1 MDPASDALFLG
12 EHGEAF
18 LRRLLW
24 LLMALMGVLIVQSLW
39 VYPQEYGRIGDK
51 VGIALVALGGLV
63 CMRRYS
69 LLTALQGVLWGT
81 WIVVGAGI
89 CTRLGLDNA
98 AVLSYPLFVML
109 AGWLLGRRHVLL
121 MTTATSLF
129 IVALGVL
136 EWMGHTPPGERAHP
150 LVTALVLVAVLLI
163 GALISV
169 YVSANIRAHHRRAM
183 ELARTLELR
192 VAERTAHLEQAN
204 AQLAT
209 TLETLQRAQHELVQS
224 EKLAS
229 LGSLV
234 AGVAH
239 ELNTPIGNAVTA
251 ASSLSHT
258 VEVFAQQAREK
269 SMQRSTITEFV
280 SASTEM
286 ADLLLRSTQRA
297 AELVASFKRVAVD
310 RTSEHRRTFELRG
323 VVDELLLTLGPT
335 LKRSPW
341 RIDMEVP
348 AGIVMDSYPGP
359 LEQVLSNLILNA
371 SKHAFAGR
379 SSGTITVRAEAFGI
393 GEDHATAEP
402 WVRLQVV
409 DDGCGM
415 EPDVKRRIFEPF
427 FTTKLGQGGSGLG
440 LSIAHTI
447 VGTVLGGSLGAESAP
462 GRGAVFTA
470 EMPCTAPVHAEP
482 SDDISV

>member
-1 MDPASDALFLG
+1 MDPASGALFFG
-12 EHGEAF
+12 EYSAAF

-24 LLMALMGVLIVQSLW
+24 LLIALMGVLIVQSLW
-39 VYPQEYGRIGDK
+39 VYPQEYGRIADK
-51 VGIALVALGGLV
+51 ACIALVAVGGLA

-69 LLTALQGVLWGT
+69 LLTALQWVLWGN

-109 AGWLLGRRHVLL
+109 AGWLLGQRHAVL
-121 MTTATSLF
+121 MTAATSLF
-129 IVALGVL
+129 IVVLGVL
-136 EWMGHTPPGERAHP
+136 EWMGHAPPGERAHP
-150 LVTALVLVAVLLI
+150 MVTAMVLVAVLLI

-169 YVSANIRAHHRRAM
+169 NVSANIRAHHRRAM
-183 ELARTLELR
+183 ELAHTLELR
-192 VAERTAHLEQAN
+192 VAERTAHLEQTN

-209 TLETLQRAQHELVQS
+209 TLESLRRAQQELVQS

-258 VEVFAQQAREK
+258 VEVFARQAREK

-280 SASTEM
+280 SVSTEI

-297 AELVASFKRVAVD
+297 ADLVASFKRVAVD
-310 RTSEHRRTFELRG
+310 RTSEHRRPFDLRG

-341 RIDMEVP
+341 QIDVQVP
-348 AGIVMDSYPGP
+348 DGIAMDSYPGP

-371 SKHAFAGR
+371 SKHAFPGR
-379 SSGTITVRAEAFGI
+379 SSGTITVRAQAFSV
-393 GEDHATAEP
+393 GEDHAQAEP
-402 WVRLQVV
+402 WVRLQVA

-415 EPDVKRRIFEPF
+415 EPDVMRRIFEPF

-447 VGTVLGGSLGAESAP
+447 VGTVLGGSLSAESTLD
-462 GRGAVFTA
+462 RGAVFTA
-470 EMPCTAPVHAEP
+470 EMPCNAPVHVEP
-482 SDDISV
+482 VDDISV

>member
-1 MDPASDALFLG
+1 M
-12 EHGEAF
+12 
-18 LRRLLW
+18 RRLLW
-24 LLMALMGVLIVQSLW
+24 MLIVLMGILIVQSLW
-39 VYPQEYGRIGDK
+39 LYPYNFARAADK
-51 VGIALVALGGLV
+51 AGIALVALGGLS
-63 CMRRYS
+63 CLRRFG
-69 LLTALQGVLWGT
+69 LLFALRWVLWAV
-81 WIVVGAGI
+81 WVVIGMQVFL
-89 CTRLGLDNA
+89 RLGLRNA
-98 AVLSYPLFVML
+98 AVMAYPLFVML
-109 AGWLLGRRHVLL
+109 AGWLLGRRHAAL
-121 MTTATSLF
+121 MAATTSLF
-129 IVALGVL
+129 VAGLGAMEL
-136 EWMGHTPPGERAHP
+136 AGHAPPGGQSHP
-150 LVTALVLVAVLLI
+150 LVLALVMVVVLLV
-163 GALISV
+163 GTLISV
-169 YVSANIRAHHRRAM
+169 NVSDNVRLHHSRAM
-183 ELARTLELR
+183 ELAHTLELR

-204 AQLAT
+204 AELAT
-209 TLETLQRAQHELVQS
+209 TLKTLQRAQHELVQS

-258 VEVFAQQAREK
+258 VEVFAGQAREK
-269 SMQRSTITEFV
+269 TMQRSTITEFV

-297 AELVASFKRVAVD
+297 ADLVSSFKRVAVD
-310 RTSEHRRTFELRG
+310 RTSEHRRPFDLRG

-341 RIDMEVP
+341 RIDVQVA
-348 AGIVMDSYPGP
+348 AGIAMDSYPGP

-379 SSGTITVRAEAFGI
+379 GSGTITVGAQVFSFEEGRAS
-393 GEDHATAEP
+393 TEP

-415 EPDVKRRIFEPF
+415 EPEVMRRIFEPF

-447 VGTVLGGSLGAESAP
+447 VGTVLGGSLSVESSP
-462 GRGAVFTA
+462 GRGAVFTV
-470 EMPCTAPVHAEP
+470 EMPCTAPAHAEP
-482 SDDISV
+482 AEDISV